1 MSHDPFDDLV
11 FRHKTGAPTTTPG
24 TKKKA
29 PPQKRTSR
37 LNVKLFIHE
46 EVSST
51 QDKKN
56 ALDEVSSH
64 VLLDGIVEASVST
77 FHPQNIPFSLRIQD
91 PDYPDDSQARFQFDT
106 NYVTL
111 YGTSEFNTLSVPK
124 DVKGKVKVASYHR
137 SVTKNFMP
145 ILMQSKVS
153 RSGDHLEHCKIAV
166 QIRTNLNNVGSIR
179 NITLAMAVPP
189 TVIGSTLSI
198 ASGPGAGEYDE
209 LKRTIR
215 WQVDELQQGS
225 SIVFDAEV
233 LVASTL
239 LVDELPKFPILL
251 RCNSVEDTVSSVIV
265 DCQQLD
271 ENHPVTLSVTTQRSF
286 QLLHRLPP

>member
-1 MSHDPFDDLV
+1 MSHDPFDELV
-11 FRHKTGAPTTTPG
+11 FRHKTGAPTTTPV
-24 TKKKA
+24 TKKRA

-46 EVSST
+46 EVAST

-77 FHPQNIPFSLRIQD
+77 YHPQNIPFSLRIQD

-137 SVTKNFMP
+137 SVTKKFMP

-153 RSGDHLEHCKIAV
+153 RSGNHLEHCKVAV

-198 ASGPGAGEYDE
+198 DSGPGAGEYDD

-225 SIVFDAEV
+225 SIVFGAEV

>member
-1 MSHDPFDDLV
+1 MTHDPFDDLV
-11 FRHKTGAPTTTPG
+11 FRHKTGAPTAPG
-24 TKKKA
+24 TKKRA

-46 EVSST
+46 EVAST

-56 ALDEVSSH
+56 SLNEVASH

-77 FHPQNIPFSLRIQD
+77 YHPQNIPFSLRIQD
-91 PDYPDDSQARFQFDT
+91 PDYPDDPQAKFQWNLD
-106 NYVTL
+106 YVTL
-111 YGTSEFNTLSVPK
+111 YGTSEFNTVSVPK

-137 SVTKNFMP
+137 SVTKKFMP

-153 RSGDHLEHCKIAV
+153 RSGNHLEHCKVAV

-179 NITLAMAVPP
+179 NVTLVMAVPP

-198 ASGPGAGEYDE
+198 DSGPGAGEYDD

-215 WQVDELQQGS
+215 WQVEELQQGS
-225 SIVFDAEV
+225 SIVFGAQV

-239 LVDELPKFPILL
+239 LVDEMPKFPIML
-251 RCNSVEDTVSSVIV
+251 RCNSVEDTVSSAIV

>member
-11 FRHKTGAPTTTPG
+11 FRHKTGAPTTPG
-24 TKKKA
+24 TKKRA

-46 EVSST
+46 EVAST

-56 ALDEVSSH
+56 TLDEVSSH

-77 FHPQNIPFSLRIQD
+77 YHPQNIPFSLRIQD

-137 SVTKNFMP
+137 SVTKKFMP
-145 ILMQSKVS
+145 ILVQSKVS
-153 RSGDHLEHCKIAV
+153 RSGTHLEHCKVAV

-179 NITLAMAVPP
+179 NITVAMAVPP

-198 ASGPGAGEYDE
+198 DSGPGAGEYDD

-215 WQVDELQQGS
+215 WQVEELQQGS
-225 SIVFDAEV
+225 SIVFGAEV

>member
-1 MSHDPFDDLV
+1 MSHDPFDELV
-11 FRHKTGAPTTTPG
+11 FRHKTGAPTTTPV
-24 TKKKA
+24 TKKRA

-46 EVSST
+46 EVAST

-77 FHPQNIPFSLRIQD
+77 YHPQNIPFSLRIQD

-137 SVTKNFMP
+137 SVTKKFMP

-198 ASGPGAGEYDE
+198 DSGPGAGEYDD

-225 SIVFDAEV
+225 SIVFGAEV